1 MPIGN
6 AYSGKVDFEIFDVKF
21 EPDSNA
27 DFGAPPNLNFEYAR
41 PSIGIDNKGR
51 FITHEI
57 VGGTTVR
64 QKIGEEPREMSVTG
78 IIQSDEKAKKLDK
91 LRDAKSAK
99 VTSNRIP
106 GETMKCQ
113 IPSVSTSPISDGG
126 GVAIENGEFLYNF
139 KMKLVEL
146 TSTEDTQKSE
156 SSDSSGSSEEEQ
168 DSDNDGVSDE
178 NDDTRGVVSTETD
191 RERSLGDENV
201 VLFEGEKLIMTEVVA
216 KRVARGDDEDE
227 IVSDLSRRDI
237 SESRINDAIDA
248 MSDDLSNVEKVSRL
262 DVKLGLSGTQIR
274 RVLGLLGL
282 DPGEIDLA
290 LTEAFSGQ

>member
-156 SSDSSGSSEEEQ
+156 SSDSSGSSEEQ
-168 DSDNDGVSDE
+168 DSDNDGIIDE
-178 NDDTRGVVSTETD
+178 NDDTRGVVSTDTD
-191 RERSLGDENV
+191 RERSLGDENII
-201 VLFEGEKLIMTEVVA
+201 LFEGEKLTITEA
-216 KRVARGDDEDE
+216 INKSISRGDDENE
-227 IVSDLSRRDI
+227 IVSDLSRRGI
-237 SESRINDAIDA
+237 SESRINEIIDTV
-248 MSDDLSNVEKVSRL
+248 SD
-262 DVKLGLSGTQIR
+262 
-274 RVLGLLGL
+274 
-282 DPGEIDLA
+282 
-290 LTEAFSGQ
+290 